1 MVLLEQ
7 FLKQKKVFNNLV
19 TKKIMSKQ
27 AWMKK
32 LLIKNEIDIWK
43 N

>member
-1 MVLLEQ
+1 MA
-7 FLKQKKVFNNLV
+7 
-19 TKKIMSKQ
+19 KKIMPKE
-27 AWMKK
+27 AWMNK

>member
-1 MVLLEQ
+1 VA
-7 FLKQKKVFNNLV
+7 
-19 TKKIMSKQ
+19 KKIMPKET
-27 AWMKK
+27 WMNK